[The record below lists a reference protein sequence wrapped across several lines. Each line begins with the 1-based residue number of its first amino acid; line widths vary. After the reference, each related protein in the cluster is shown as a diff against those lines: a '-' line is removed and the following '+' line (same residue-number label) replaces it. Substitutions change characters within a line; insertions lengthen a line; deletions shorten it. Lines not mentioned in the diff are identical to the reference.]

1 MPGEANAGRREAHRL
16 TFRVGI
22 NLGDVIIK
30 DDDIYSDGVNVAA
43 RL

>member
-16 TFRVGI
+16 AFRVGI
-22 NLGDVIIK
+22 NLGAVLIK
-30 DDDIYSDGVNVAA
+30 DDDIDSDGVNSK